1 MALHATM
8 RRWNRSSG
16 STCIGCPST
25 LTEYFDWSVVTWS
38 LRLNV
43 YCATGMPVIESIIFC
58 PISFARHTSTSP
70 VALTLV
76 MMFLRDVLSANE
88 FLSDIVRSRV
98 WVSIMSRRCR
108 DLRVSLFWP
117 LVLYLAPLNSCIAVF
132 TSAHAG
138 IASNH
143 VRCCCS
149 VIPLPLVR
157 PPLIFMLRISTC
169 SIIRSVDKLAHA
181 RLLLLATCSPS
192 TKCWC
197 TTGWS
202 LGKLAMELR

>member
-1 MALHATM
+1 MALDETM
-8 RRWNRSSG
+8 RCCNRSSG

-25 LTEYFDWSVVTWS
+25 RTEDFDWSVVTWS

-58 PISFARHTSTSP
+58 PIPFARHTSTSP
-70 VALTLV
+70 VTLTPV
-76 MMFLRDVLSANE
+76 TMFLRDVLSANG
-88 FLSDIVRSRV
+88 FLSDILSVFHVALLPRFTF
-98 WVSIMSRRCR
+98 
-108 DLRVSLFWP
+108 SLFCS
-117 LVLYLAPLNSCIAVF
+117 LVLYLAPLNSCIALF

-143 VRCCCS
+143 VRRCCS

-157 PPLIFMLRISTC
+157 PLLVFMLRIRTRST
-169 SIIRSVDKLAHA
+169 IRSVDKPAHA
-181 RLLLLATCSPS
+181 RSLLLATCIHP

-197 TTGWS
+197 STGWS